1 MKEMADIQTR
11 LKTAML
17 ALLDEKHFEQITV
30 TDLCAKAKTS
40 RVTFYTYYDDKYA
53 LLDDYFAEMQAVAT
67 ARFEALQTMNNPQ
80 DDPCTGYCDL
90 LDTIMD
96 LYYSHYD
103 FFRHAE
109 RESDQSLYFRYY
121 WHVLRHVELFT
132 LRYCERLRPAF
143 SPEETSS
150 LLCNGLWGYI
160 HTCRGEKRPVE
171 DIRAGAKEML
181 QILLHSALFL
191 PVAPGAE

>member
-1 MKEMADIQTR
+1 MKETADIQTR
-11 LKTAML
+11 LKAAML
-17 ALLDEKHFEQITV
+17 ALLDEKHFEQIAV
-30 TDLCAKAKTS
+30 TDLCARAKTS

-67 ARFEALQTMNNPQ
+67 ARFDALQALNNPQ

-90 LDTIMD
+90 LDAIMD

-109 RESDQSLYFRYY
+109 RDDDQSLYFRYY
-121 WHVLRHVELFT
+121 WNVLRHVEHFT
-132 LRYCERLRPAF
+132 LRCCERLRPAF

-160 HTCRGEKRPVE
+160 HTCRVEKRPVE

-191 PVAPGAE
+191 PVVPGTE